1 MFLFLQYESSQLR
14 QYKKQCQSQ
23 KQLVRVIPGI
33 LNALNA
39 GLDRIQYPKDLREQL
54 LQDLQNCHLACM
66 KGQNINDS
74 DLSQNGSAY
83 ISSTIPM
90 ESADQNEA
98 SNSSAKA
105 AEGLSAK
112 VLASIDAGIDVMLD
126 GDLNNLDALEEEDL
140 LASLEDGSEQ
150 AIADSN
156 DVELIEDAY
165 TQQARNL
172 SAWVEFIGQDGQTYR
187 AKISWMSEDA
197 SAYIFVTQTGQIVE
211 KSLQGL
217 SAALRN
223 QQATILDESPVFEWA
238 MDAVLEELQEKTEH

>member
-23 KQLVRVIPGI
+23 KQLVRVIPRI

-74 DLSQNGSAY
+74 DLSQNGSAD

-112 VLASIDAGIDVMLD
+112 VLAGIDVMLD

-172 SAWVEFIGQDGQTYR
+172 SAGAWVEFIGQDGQTYR

-197 SAYIFVTQTGQIVE
+197 SAYIFVTQTGQIAE

-223 QQATILDESPVFEWA
+223 QQATILDESPVFERA